1 MNSMPDS
8 TFNLK
13 METMLRA
20 LAIDDEPVALEVIK
34 NFSEKIIFLDLLGC
48 FTDAFEAMDF
58 LQKNEINVIFLDI
71 KMPDISGLDFLKS
84 ISNPPMIIFTTAYSE
99 HAVQS
104 FELNAIDYLLK
115 PFSLSRFIK
124 ACNRANEQFELRKK
138 AQTVQESNPSIFV
151 KSGYELIKIELD
163 DILYVE
169 GTGNYV
175 KYVLK
180 EQNIVT
186 RLTMKETEDLLPSL
200 DFVRIHR
207 SYLVGIKHISRIQ
220 KSDIWIGTI
229 EIPIGEAYK
238 NKIGKLKS

>member
-1 MNSMPDS
+1 
-8 TFNLK
+8 
-13 METMLRA
+13 MLRA
-20 LAIDDEPVALEVIK
+20 IAIDDEPIALEVVK
-34 NFSEKIIFLDLLGC
+34 NFSEKIIFLDLQQC

-58 LQKNEINVIFLDI
+58 LQKNEIDLIFLDI

-84 ISNPPMIIFTTAYSE
+84 ISKPPMIVFTTAYSE

-124 ACNRANEQFELRKK
+124 ASNRANEQFELRKK
-138 AQTVQESNPSIFV
+138 AQAAQQTDATIFV
-151 KSGYELIKIELD
+151 KSGYELIKIDLN

-180 EQNIVT
+180 EQNIVS
-186 RLTMKETEDLLPSL
+186 RITMKETEDLLPSL
-200 DFVRIHR
+200 NFIRVHR
-207 SYLVGIKHISRIQ
+207 SYIVGKNHISKIQ
-220 KSDIWIGTI
+220 KSDICIGSI

-238 NKIGKLKS
+238 NKIEKLKT

>member
-1 MNSMPDS
+1 
-8 TFNLK
+8 
-13 METMLRA
+13 MLRA
-20 LAIDDEPVALEVIK
+20 IAIDDEPIALEVVK
-34 NFSEKIIFLDLLGC
+34 NFSEKLIFLELLQC
-48 FTDAFEAMDF
+48 FTNAFEAMDF
-58 LQKNEINVIFLDI
+58 LQKNEIDLIFLDI

-84 ISNPPMIIFTTAYSE
+84 ISNPPMIVFTTAYSE

-104 FELNAIDYLLK
+104 FELNAVDYLLK
-115 PFSLSRFIK
+115 PFSLSRFIMS
-124 ACNRANEQFELRKK
+124 CNRANEQFELRKK
-138 AQTVQESNPSIFV
+138 AKANQVVDSAIFI

-186 RLTMKETEDLLPSL
+186 RLTMKETEEILPAL
-200 DFVRIHR
+200 DFMRVHR
-207 SYLVGIKHISRIQ
+207 SYIVGKKHISKIK

-238 NKIGKLKS
+238 NEIEKLKP

>member
-1 MNSMPDS
+1 
-8 TFNLK
+8 
-13 METMLRA
+13 MLRTI
-20 LAIDDEPVALEVIK
+20 AIDDEPIALEVIE
-34 NFSEKIIFLDLLGC
+34 NFAGKIILLDLLQC

-58 LQKNEINVIFLDI
+58 LQKNEIDLILLDI

-115 PFSLSRFIK
+115 PFSLSRFIMS
-124 ACNRANEQFELRKK
+124 CNRANEQFELRKK
-138 AQTVQESNPSIFV
+138 AQADKQTDATIFV
-151 KSGYELIKIELD
+151 KSGYELIKIDLD
-163 DILYVE
+163 DILYVQ

-200 DFVRIHR
+200 DFMRVHR
-207 SYLVGIKHISRIQ
+207 SYIVGKKHISKIQ

-229 EIPIGEAYK
+229 EIPIGEVYK
-238 NKIGKLKS
+238 YAIEKLKT

>member
-1 MNSMPDS
+1 
-8 TFNLK
+8 
-13 METMLRA
+13 MLRA
-20 LAIDDEPVALEVIK
+20 VAIDDEPIALEVIK

-58 LQKNEINVIFLDI
+58 LQRNDIDLIFLDI

-84 ISNPPMIIFTTAYSE
+84 ISNPPLIIFTTAYSE

-115 PFSLSRFIK
+115 PFSLTRFIM
-124 ACNRANEQFELRKK
+124 ACNRVNEQIELRKK
-138 AQTVQESNPSIFV
+138 AQAAVQTDSTIFIR
-151 KSGYELIKIELD
+151 SGYELVKIDLD
-163 DILYVE
+163 DILYIE

-186 RLTMKETEDLLPSL
+186 RHTMKETEDLLPSL
-200 DFVRIHR
+200 DFMRVHR
-207 SYLVGIKHISRIQ
+207 SYIVGKKYISKIQ
-220 KSDIWIGTI
+220 KSDIWIGTY
-229 EIPIGEAYK
+229 EIPIGESYK
-238 NKIGKLKS
+238 NGIEKLKP

>member
-1 MNSMPDS
+1 
-8 TFNLK
+8 
-13 METMLRA
+13 MLRA
-20 LAIDDEPVALEVIK
+20 IAIDDEPIALEVVK
-34 NFSEKIIFLDLLGC
+34 NFSRKIIFLDLLQC

-58 LQKNEINVIFLDI
+58 LQKNEIDLIFLDI

-84 ISNPPMIIFTTAYSE
+84 ISNPPMIVFTTAYSE

-115 PFSLSRFIK
+115 PFSLSRFIMS
-124 ACNRANEQFELRKK
+124 CNRANEQFELRKK
-138 AQTVQESNPSIFV
+138 SQTDQETDSDIFV
-151 KSGYELIKIELD
+151 KSGYELVRIDLN

-200 DFVRIHR
+200 DFIRVHR
-207 SYLVGIKHISRIQ
+207 SYIVGKKHISKIQ
-220 KSDIWIGTI
+220 KSDICIGTI
-229 EIPIGEAYK
+229 EIPIGVAYK
-238 NKIGKLKS
+238 SKIEKLKS

>member
-1 MNSMPDS
+1 
-8 TFNLK
+8 
-13 METMLRA
+13 MLRA
-20 LAIDDEPVALEVIK
+20 IAIDDEPIALEVIN
-34 NFSEKIIFLDLLGC
+34 NFSQKLIFLDLVRC

-58 LQKNEINVIFLDI
+58 LHKNDIDLIFLDI
-71 KMPDISGLDFLKS
+71 KMPDISGLDFLIS
-84 ISNPPMIIFTTAYSE
+84 ISNPPMIVFTTAYSE

-124 ACNRANEQFELRKK
+124 ACNRANEQFELRNK
-138 AQTVQESNPSIFV
+138 AQADQETDSAIFV
-151 KSGYELIKIELD
+151 KTGYELIKIDLA

-200 DFVRIHR
+200 DFMRVHR
-207 SYLVGIKHISRIQ
+207 SYIVGKKHISKIQ
-220 KSDIWIGTI
+220 KSDIWIGTY
-229 EIPIGEAYK
+229 EIPIGEAYR
-238 NKIGKLKS
+238 NAIEKLKP